1 MSDDLEPLTT
11 DPNGWLF
18 ADVETRSWEDVTV
31 HGAYR
36 NMAKGRITVFTYA
49 LGDGPVNDWV
59 LEDWT
64 PGRKLDWRD
73 APADL
78 LEAFAEVQ
86 AGRKWVVAWNSNY
99 EFNAFTRG
107 MIGLENFRVEW
118 MVDAM
123 VQASRSHLPADL
135 MGAAKAIGGVQKQ
148 TAGKALIRL
157 FADESGTATPQS
169 HPTEWEQFRSY
180 ARDDVAA
187 MRDVFFATM
196 PLHRRM
202 WEEYWASERINH
214 RGVPVD
220 LTFVRGAAALA
231 KRLADTANADV
242 DRLTKGKVRTIKQT
256 AALLNW
262 IRYELRAL
270 PEADRILT
278 REIQQEENDDGEQV
292 AVAKYSLSR
301 GNVEALI
308 AYLERVDTE
317 QGLTDG
323 EADVLDLLEVRLF
336 GASAT
341 PAKFQKILDTVDT
354 DGRLKGQYVY
364 GGAAATIRFSSKGV
378 QTHNMSRDTVGGRDD
393 ELDAIELITR
403 KGADAYDEIK
413 TRWGYVGKV
422 LSRLIRPTFI
432 ASKGKAFAWCD
443 LSSIEAVVCPWL
455 TDDEDAEPLLDA
467 IRANHRDPSLP
478 DMYKVQAAKMLGK
491 DPHDVTKAERQSHGK
506 TVQLACQ
513 FLGGKGSLFNMG
525 RIYRVHFEDDEAQ
538 TMIDRW
544 RSENAWAM
552 RFGSKVWEGVL
563 WCMEN
568 PGEPRQ
574 AGRITMLY
582 DAEYLHGTLFA
593 VLPNGDPLLYT
604 GLRWRE
610 VTSKDKES
618 GEEKTEMRLTVRKGR
633 GVSPLWKG
641 EFVNNFTQATAAAL
655 LRRAL
660 WKLEREGRLT
670 VVMHTHDEIVVE
682 CDEGGVHAVSGALM
696 AAMKDVPEWAPG
708 LPIAAEATIADY
720 YTKTSEG

>member
-1 MSDDLEPLTT
+1 MSDDLEPLST
-11 DPNGWLF
+11 DPNDFLCI
-18 ADVETRSWEDVTV
+18 DVETRSSEDVTV

-36 NMAKGRITVFTYA
+36 HNAAGRVTIVAYA
-49 LGDGPVNDWV
+49 IGDGPVQDWI
-59 LEDWT
+59 LTDWSK
-64 PGRKLDWRD
+64 KLDWRE

-78 LEAFAEVQ
+78 AAAVERVKRGEMWFVAHN
-86 AGRKWVVAWNSNY
+86 AGF

-107 MIGLENFRVEW
+107 MVGLEDFRVEW
-118 MVDAM
+118 MIDSM
-123 VQASRSHLPADL
+123 VQAMRSHLPADL
-135 MGAAKAIGGVQKQ
+135 AGAAKTIGLTQKQ

-157 FADESGTATPQS
+157 FADASGTATPAS
-169 HPTEWEQFRSY
+169 HPAEWDQFRSY

-214 RGVPVD
+214 RGVAVD
-220 LTFVRGAAALA
+220 MAFVRGAAALA

-242 DRLTKGKVRTIKQT
+242 DRLTKGKVKTIKQT

-278 REIQQEENDDGEQV
+278 REIEQEENDEGEQV

-308 AYLERVDTE
+308 AYLERVDAE

-393 ELDAIELITR
+393 ELDAIELITK

-413 TRWGYVGKV
+413 ARWGYVGKV

-432 ASKGKAFAWCD
+432 APKGKALAWCD

-491 DPHDVTKAERQSHGK
+491 DPHDVTKPERQSHGK

-538 TMIDRW
+538 TIIDRW

-552 RFGSKVWEGVL
+552 RFGNKVWEGVL

-574 AGRITMLY
+574 AGRITLLY
-582 DAEYLHGTLFA
+582 DAGYLHGTLFA

-604 GLRWRE
+604 GMRWRE
-610 VTSKDKES
+610 VTTKDKES

-633 GVSPLWKG
+633 GISPLWKG

-660 WKLEREGRLT
+660 WRLEKEGLLT

-682 CDEGGVHAVSGALM
+682 CDEDKVQDVSRALM
-696 AAMKDVPEWAPG
+696 AAMKDVPDWAPG
-708 LPIAAEATIADY
+708 LPIAAEATVADY
-720 YTKTSEG
+720 YTKTSES